1 MATTIQNL
9 RSLTAGNYPGD
20 LVAGELAFNLAD
32 GFMYLGSGGNSYV
45 DTLNQTIGPSL
56 APGGGWQQ
64 AVWNSSP
71 INGSVELAGIY
82 DAQSN
87 LVTSVTTAGTAAGFT
102 VGVLPA
108 STPAN
113 TSYYVLVQIGGVLTP
128 PAPTGSAQPGDWL
141 VSSGTGWSVVAES
154 EVVIPASNVT
164 IIPTGPFTGPDMQD
178 VLNQIQLAF
187 VNNSTGIMSELN
199 CNGNAEVFGSTTLG
213 DTSADTL
220 TVNAT
225 SAFAAPVALAQ
236 TLTVAG
242 TASVTGAFS
251 ALSTGYIV
259 GNFRVDGNIDARG
272 SVSLGNAITDTV
284 TIAGPIAAGNNLTVT
299 GSTTLNGA
307 TAING
312 SLTTTGA
319 VSVAGTAGVGITA
332 NVVFSGS
339 SGITVG
345 TNNPIDISSASVFF
359 RPSTGVTISGALV
372 LNGAANF
379 KSTLYTRPLVGS
391 GGTLLQAPLQNFLVA
406 PGTIISFAG
415 LNFPDGYVVCNG
427 QSLPTTG
434 GYSDL
439 FSAIGYTWGGS
450 GVFFNV
456 PDLRGQ
462 FLRGA
467 GQSAARTTSTG
478 SLVNGNTVGTFQVD
492 SFQAHNH
499 AFTTPTVGYAGVQF
513 GSQREAL
520 AVPTTQMTSSGR
532 PNSGT
537 IQMLNTNDQ
546 GNVNSTPVNT
556 NGSTVET
563 KPVSASV
570 QYLIKF

>member
-82 DAQSN
+82 DAQDN
-87 LVTSVTTAGTAAGFT
+87 LVTSVTTAGIAAGFV
-102 VGVLPA
+102 VGALPA

-113 TSYYVLVQIGGVLTP
+113 SSYYVLVQIGGVLAP

-141 VSSGTGWSVVAES
+141 VSSGTGWAVVAES

-164 IIPTGPFTGPDMQD
+164 IVPTGPFTGPDMQD
-178 VLNQIQLAF
+178 VLTQIQLAF

-199 CNGNAEVFGSTTLG
+199 CNGDADVFGSTTLG
-213 DTSADTL
+213 NSNTDTL
-220 TVNAT
+220 AVNAT

-236 TLTVAG
+236 TLTVGG

-259 GNFRVDGNIDARG
+259 GGFRVDGNIDARG

-307 TAING
+307 TAANG
-312 SLTTTGA
+312 SLTTTGS
-319 VSVAGTAGVGITA
+319 VSIAGSAGATVTA
-332 NVVFSGS
+332 NVVFSGTG
-339 SGITVG
+339 GITVG
-345 TNNPIDISSASVFF
+345 TSNSIDIGSNLILL
-359 RPSTGVTISGALV
+359 RPSTSTTLSGNLI
-372 LNGAANF
+372 LNGASSAKTIN
-379 KSTLYTRPLVGS
+379 YTRPLSGS
-391 GGTLLQAPLQNFLVA
+391 SGQLVQSALQNFLVV
-406 PGTIISFAG
+406 PGTIIAYG
-415 LNFPDGYVVCNG
+415 GTNIPTGYLACDA
-427 QSLPTTG
+427 QSYPNTAQ
-434 GYSDL
+434 YSDL

-450 GVFFNV
+450 GSNFNV

-467 GQSAARTTSTG
+467 GTSTNRKTSTDVFVSG
-478 SLVNGNTVGTFQVD
+478 GNVGTFSAD
-492 SFQAHNH
+492 SFQVHNH
-499 AFTTPTVGYAGVQF
+499 AFTTPTVGYAGVSF
-513 GSQREAL
+513 GTQREAL
-520 AVPTTQMTSSGR
+520 AVPTYQMTSSGR
-532 PNSGT
+532 PNNGN
-537 IQMLNTNDQ
+537 IQMLNPNDQ
-546 GNVNSTPVNT
+546 NNSNSTPVNS
-556 NGSTVET
+556 NGSATET
-563 KPVSASV
+563 KPVSSTV